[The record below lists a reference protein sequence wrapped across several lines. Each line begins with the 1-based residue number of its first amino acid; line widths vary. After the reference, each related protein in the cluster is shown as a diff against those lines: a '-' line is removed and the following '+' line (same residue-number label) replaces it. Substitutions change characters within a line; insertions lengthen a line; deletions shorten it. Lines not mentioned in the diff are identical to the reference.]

1 MKQTLNKKDRLKS
14 YSKIRELFDHGVKLK
29 QHPVTLFYLL
39 EEGKADDGSSI
50 KMGVAVG
57 ARYFKKA
64 VQRNLLKRRIKEAY
78 RIQKINLKDILESS
92 QLNMSLFFVY
102 TDYAAADY
110 SIISNAIK
118 KLLDKCQELVS
129 LQCDELKKKND

>member
-29 QHPVTLFYLL
+29 QHPVTLFYLI
-39 EEGKADDGSSI
+39 EEGKAVDGSSI

-57 ARYFKKA
+57 AKHFKKA

-78 RIQKINLKDILESS
+78 RLQKAELQEAISLSPF
-92 QLNMSLFFVY
+92 NMCLFFVY
-102 TDYAAADY
+102 ADYAVADY
-110 SIISNAIK
+110 SLISSSVK
-118 KLLDKCQELVS
+118 KLLDKCKEIVIQQVN
-129 LQCDELKKKND
+129 K

>member
-29 QHPVTLFYLL
+29 QHPLTLIYLL
-39 EEGKADDGSSI
+39 EEGKATDGVPM

-57 ARYFKKA
+57 AKYFKKA

-78 RIQKINLKDILESS
+78 RIQNADLKESIVPTPF
-92 QLNMSLFFVY
+92 NMSLFFIYADHAVS
-102 TDYAAADY
+102 DYAL
-110 SIISNAIK
+110 ISSSVK
-118 KLLDKCQELVS
+118 KLLDKCKEIVIQ
-129 LQCDELKKKND
+129 QANK